1 MFKVVE
7 LFAGIGGFRRAC
19 DNLGLKTI
27 WVNEIEPKAT
37 AVYRHNFGDLELT
50 EANIKD
56 VYKDV
61 PNHDLLTAG
70 FPCQP
75 FSSAGK
81 KKGIND
87 IRGTLFEDIA
97 KIIEFRKPKYF
108 ILENVKRILS
118 MQKGYHFAV
127 ILKCLLDL
135 GYQLEWRL
143 LNSAAFGLPQARERV
158 IITGRIVSNSPE
170 AVLCNQEDF
179 KNFSQ
184 SDVHNLF
191 NQGIASGFDI
201 LKIKDFKRWGLISEN
216 GFIQADLDPLLG
228 VNPKKIVKDILE
240 DKVDE
245 KYYFTEETKERI
257 KVSSSVNRFVNGV
270 EILYN
275 QRGGARMGYTVFGIN
290 GLAPTLTC
298 QPSRH
303 YERYFINSEFRR
315 LTPIEYARIQGFSD
329 NHCINI
335 KPRHQYALF
344 GNAVPPKLVEWG
356 IERLIKGRVFNLE
369 KSLKKQMD
377 LI

>member
-1 MFKVVE
+1 M
-7 LFAGIGGFRRAC
+7 
-19 DNLGLKTI
+19 
-27 WVNEIEPKAT
+27 
-37 AVYRHNFGDLELT
+37 
-50 EANIKD
+50 
-56 VYKDV
+56 
-61 PNHDLLTAG
+61 
-70 FPCQP
+70 
-75 FSSAGK
+75 
-81 KKGIND
+81 
-87 IRGTLFEDIA
+87 
-97 KIIEFRKPKYF
+97 
-108 ILENVKRILS
+108 
-118 MQKGYHFAV
+118 
-127 ILKCLLDL
+127 
-135 GYQLEWRL
+135 
-143 LNSAAFGLPQARERV
+143 
-158 IITGRIVSNSPE
+158 
-170 AVLCNQEDF
+170 
-179 KNFSQ
+179 
-184 SDVHNLF
+184 
-191 NQGIASGFDI
+191 
-201 LKIKDFKRWGLISEN
+201 KIKDFKRWGLISEN

-240 DKVDE
+240 DEVDE